1 MPPATDA
8 TPRRVVVTGATGFI
22 GSALVALLRA
32 AGHTV
37 LRLTRRPA
45 GADDVRWDP
54 ARGEIDAAAL
64 DDAEAVIHL
73 AGENIGERWTDEQRR
88 RILDSRVQG
97 TALLAR
103 SFAALARPPR
113 VFVSG
118 SATGIYG
125 DSGDR
130 EVDEHGAPGAGFLSE
145 VVQAWEAAA
154 EPARAAGLRVVHPR
168 LGIVLHES
176 GGALARMLP
185 VFRLGVGGRLGSG
198 RQWMSW
204 ISRDDAVRALAFLA
218 LDALLDGP
226 VNVVAPEPVRNADF
240 THALGHALGRPAVT
254 VVPGFALTLA
264 YGRMAEETLLTGQR
278 VRCDRLLAAGFTFH
292 HPTLD
297 AALRAAL
304 GDG

>member
-1 MPPATDA
+1 M
-8 TPRRVVVTGATGFI
+8 
-22 GSALVALLRA
+22 
-32 AGHTV
+32 
-37 LRLTRRPA
+37 
-45 GADDVRWDP
+45 
-54 ARGEIDAAAL
+54 
-64 DDAEAVIHL
+64 IHL
-73 AGENIGERWTDEQRR
+73 AGESIGQRWTDEEKR

-97 TALLAR
+97 TSLLAG
-103 SFAALARPPR
+103 ALAGLANPPR
-113 VFVSG
+113 ALVSISG
-118 SATGIYG
+118 VGIYG
-125 DSGDR
+125 DGGDR
-130 EVDEHGAPGAGFLSE
+130 ELDESSPPGAGFLAD

-218 LDALLDGP
+218 LDAVLDGP
-226 VNVVAPEPVRNADF
+226 VNVAAPEPVRNTVF

-304 GDG
+304 DDG